1 VNTLTARLVVIEVT
15 LESFARELA
24 TLLRLDVGDK
34 FDPEAGLFDDWG
46 LDSLQAFEMIIIV
59 ESMAGCLVP
68 PAVIPE
74 LLTVGDA
81 YGYYLALVE
90 RGPRVEG

>member
-1 VNTLTARLVVIEVT
+1 MKSSVEEFGAALAR
-15 LESFARELA
+15 
-24 TLLRLDVGDK
+24 LLRLEREDRFSHEV
-34 FDPEAGLFDDWG
+34 GLFDDWG
-46 LDSLQAFEMIIIV
+46 LDSLQAFEMVIIV

-81 YGYYLALVE
+81 YDYYRALVD
-90 RGPRVEG
+90 RGSGVEG